1 MKLKPFK
8 ELLSLSKEALDAAL
22 APMRARQVKA
32 QAELEMA
39 KLDERIVSIEAETQE
54 LCAQKTIDFPKLLA
68 KLDEAALI
76 ERRQK
81 QYKKVLAELF
91 PE

>member
-1 MKLKPFK
+1 MKLKPFA
-8 ELLSLSKEALDAAL
+8 ELIGATKEAVAKAL
-22 APMRARQVKA
+22 APMRARKVKA
-32 QAELEMA
+32 KAEQEMA
-39 KLDERIVSIEAETQE
+39 KLDERIVCLESEVQE
-54 LCAQKTIDFPKLLA
+54 ECAKEDINFDTLMK

>member
-1 MKLKPFK
+1 MKLKPFA
-8 ELLSLSKEALDAAL
+8 ELIGATKEAVAKAL
-22 APMRARQVKA
+22 APMRARKVKA
-32 QAELEMA
+32 KAELEMA
-39 KLDERIVSIEAETQE
+39 KLDERIVCLESEVQE
-54 LCAQKTIDFPKLLA
+54 ECAKEDINFDTLMK

>member
-1 MKLKPFK
+1 MKLKPFA
-8 ELLSLSKEALDAAL
+8 ELLGMTKEKVAQAL
-22 APMRARQVKA
+22 APMRARKVKA
-32 QAELEMA
+32 KAELEMA
-39 KLDERIVSIEAETQE
+39 KLDERIVSIEAELQE
-54 LCAQKTIDFPKLLA
+54 ECAKEDINFETLMK